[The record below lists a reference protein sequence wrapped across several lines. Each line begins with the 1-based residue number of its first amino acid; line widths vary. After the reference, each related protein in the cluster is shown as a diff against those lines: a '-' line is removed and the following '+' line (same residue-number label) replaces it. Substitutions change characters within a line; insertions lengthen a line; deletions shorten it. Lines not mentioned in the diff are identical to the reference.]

1 MIDERGTMAPML
13 GGLLFAALALVGLAT
28 DIALLH
34 GSYLEVATVAE
45 GAAEAGAGMIAI
57 DALHRGTVEVDV
69 DAAGRVVEEFVAAND
84 PEARARLDATVSEVC
99 VEVVTSRRTF
109 ALSFVGVTEV
119 RVAASACASP
129 AVG

>member
-1 MIDERGTMAPML
+1 MSDERGTMAPMV

-34 GSYLEVATVAE
+34 GSYLEVATIAD

-57 DALHRGTVEVDV
+57 DALHQGTVEVDV
-69 DAAGRVVEEFVAAND
+69 DAARRVAEDFVATND
-84 PEARARLDATVSEVC
+84 PDATVRLDATVTQVC
-99 VEVVTSRRTF
+99 IEVVASRRTF
-109 ALSFVGVTEV
+109 ALAFVGVSDVHVTA
-119 RVAASACASP
+119 RACASP